1 MALHLLF
8 IAATL
13 SIAAVAP
20 AVFWGGLVVAMLA
33 SVIFLVICHP
43 TIFCTAWVL
52 IAGMSL
58 EMALADFVGP
68 EAFQPAIAGIK
79 ALQIGLALICA
90 LRWGARIDPLNPA
103 FCFIVMGAVGLVH
116 GLAPGLTPADSLRSI
131 VGSVAPFVF
140 GLVRLPPFWAARMIR
155 VIPWCAVAA
164 VLGGALLAAA
174 HLRPLFIQSGG
185 WRLAGLGH
193 PAFLANVCL
202 PAVYASLLCH
212 YRDGGL
218 GSLALIVANMTILL
232 LTGARAPF
240 LYGALLIALAL
251 LCVTA
256 PGLPF
261 RRRLPLLLIA
271 ALIAPILVFVSG
283 SLTELRLFGL
293 LNADLGHLSG
303 RDMLWP
309 VFEAAARDSP
319 WFGWGVGAGNAI
331 IPPGDPVARV
341 LHTWAAHNE
350 YLRIEVEGGQVGR
363 GLLLVGFAAWVW
375 RRSRPLAASDR
386 GIVRLIF
393 IALSA
398 QCITDNVLISTPAC
412 VLFTLIAAIFASP
425 PGLPDS
431 RETA

>member
-1 MALHLLF
+1 MVPPLLF

-13 SIAAVAP
+13 TLAAVAP
-20 AVFWGGLVVAMLA
+20 ALFWGGLVAAGLGAVLFLA
-33 SVIFLVICHP
+33 ICRP
-43 TIFCTAWVL
+43 TGFCAAWVL

-68 EAFQPAIAGIK
+68 EAFQPTIAVIK

-90 LRWGARIDPLNPA
+90 LRWGVQIDPLNPA
-103 FCFIVMGAVGLVH
+103 FCFLLMGGIGLVH

-131 VGSVAPFVF
+131 AGSVAPFVF
-140 GLVRLPPFWAARMIR
+140 GFVRLPPFWAARMIR

-164 VLGGALLAAA
+164 VLGGAFLAAA
-174 HLRPLFIQSGG
+174 HLRPLFIESGG

-218 GSLALIVANMTILL
+218 GSLALIVTNMTILL

-240 LYGALLIALAL
+240 LYGALLIVLAL

-256 PGLPF
+256 PALPI

-271 ALIAPILVFVSG
+271 GVVAPICVLLSG
-283 SLTELRLFGL
+283 SLTELRLFSL
-293 LNADLGHLSG
+293 LNADLGNLSG
-303 RDMLWP
+303 RDLLWP
-309 VFEAAARDSP
+309 VFEGAARDSP
-319 WFGWGVGAGNAI
+319 WFGWGIGAGNVI
-331 IPPGDPVARV
+331 IPSGDPVARV

-350 YLRIEVEGGQVGR
+350 YLRIEVEGGQIGR
-363 GLLLVGFAAWVW
+363 SLLLVGFAAWVW
-375 RRSRPLAASDR
+375 RRSRPLVASDR
-386 GIVRLIF
+386 GVVRLIF

-412 VLFTLIAAIFASP
+412 VLFTLITAIFASP
-425 PGLPDS
+425 PACPIRGK
-431 RETA
+431 